1 MRTLT
6 VALTILMPV
15 LGWAAAA
22 APSQPIVAGYIF
34 TQAKVLP
41 PNAVDAQSMTRI
53 NYAFANIA
61 DGRMVLGAPADA
73 ANFAQ
78 LTALRQQNPSLTVL
92 VSVGGWLWSTNFS
105 DISLTHKSREI
116 FIQSAIEF
124 LAHYD
129 LDGLDIDWEYPG
141 MKGAGHSFR
150 SEDKQNFTFLVGEL
164 RKKFNQQEKKI
175 GKKLYLTIAAG
186 ASDDFLTHTEM
197 NKVQKYLDTV
207 NLMAYDYIEPGE
219 GVTGHHAPLYANPN
233 DARHYSS
240 DASVKAFEE
249 AGVPAGKLLLGVP
262 FYGHVWGEVPDKDHG
277 LFQPGKAVPKGYTPF
292 GMIPNTMIGQ
302 GYERYWDS
310 AASAPYLY
318 NAEKQ
323 LFVSYDDAESIA
335 AKCRYIIEH
344 KLAGIMFWEYSGD
357 PDGTLLKVVNQSLR
371 SGAAEGKSA
380 Q

>member
-1 MRTLT
+1 
-6 VALTILMPV
+6 
-15 LGWAAAA
+15 
-22 APSQPIVAGYIF
+22 
-34 TQAKVLP
+34 
-41 PNAVDAQSMTRI
+41 
-53 NYAFANIA
+53 
-61 DGRMVLGAPADA
+61 
-73 ANFAQ
+73 
-78 LTALRQQNPSLTVL
+78 
-92 VSVGGWLWSTNFS
+92 
-105 DISLTHKSREI
+105 
-116 FIQSAIEF
+116 
-124 LAHYD
+124 
-129 LDGLDIDWEYPG
+129 
-141 MKGAGHSFR
+141 
-150 SEDKQNFTFLVGEL
+150 
-164 RKKFNQQEKKI
+164 
-175 GKKLYLTIAAG
+175 
-186 ASDDFLTHTEM
+186 
-197 NKVQKYLDTV
+197 
-207 NLMAYDYIEPGE
+207 
-219 GVTGHHAPLYANPN
+219 
-233 DARHYSS
+233 
-240 DASVKAFEE
+240 VKAFEE